1 VEILHAG
8 FVPRFERDRTPQSGG
23 DIARRQVPA
32 VLVARLAGE
41 NAYLVGAQSAQCAE
55 VVVGG
60 ETAAV
65 GRHVFEPL
73 HDRGVKND
81 VQAVVPG
88 FQQSLDVAFPCA
100 EHVARAVKQFA
111 VQPDVG
117 IAVHSFE
124 DEPHVVVRRQFGC
137 VERAAVLPVGLV
149 DPLQIA
155 LAAAVERIGDLPVC
169 QQVGMHGSGDCGR
182 EPFAE
187 SVLPEF
193 PSLVQ
198 FGAAGG
204 RNPAP
209 RRGGQKP

>member
-1 VEILHAG
+1 M
-8 FVPRFERDRTPQSGG
+8 
-23 DIARRQVPA
+23 
-32 VLVARLAGE
+32 
-41 NAYLVGAQSAQCAE
+41 
-55 VVVGG
+55 
-60 ETAAV
+60 
-65 GRHVFEPL
+65 
-73 HDRGVKND
+73 
-81 VQAVVPG
+81 QAVVPG

-124 DEPHVVVRRQFGC
+124 DEPHVVVRHQFGC

-198 FGAAGG
+198 FGA
-204 RNPAP
+204 PAAEIRLP
-209 RRGGQKP
+209 AAAVRSHRIRRSLFIVCLVGLSQT